1 MCQIFPREFA
11 LRGLV
16 EGRSKSYECGGDLE
30 NICSVHYLHVK
41 KSFFFF
47 FYYCSVVFTSI
58 NVNQVSV
65 SLVNT
70 MMLSEEILVTIRER

>member
-1 MCQIFPREFA
+1 VRRRFGKYLFGSLFA
-11 LRGLV
+11 C
-16 EGRSKSYECGGDLE
+16 EEE
-30 NICSVHYLHVK
+30 
-41 KSFFFF
+41 FFFF